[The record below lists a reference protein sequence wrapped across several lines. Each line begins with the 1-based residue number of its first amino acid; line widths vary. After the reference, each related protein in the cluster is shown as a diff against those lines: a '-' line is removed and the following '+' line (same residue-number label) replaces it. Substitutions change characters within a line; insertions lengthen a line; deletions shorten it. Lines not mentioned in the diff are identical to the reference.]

1 MEYKLIIIR
10 YGEIG
15 LKAKET
21 RRRFENTLINTIKN
35 AIGTIGSKN
44 TIIKEQ
50 GRIYLYTKKINEC
63 VLILQKIFGITSIS
77 PAISTTSDLD
87 LTSELSVK
95 LSKEFLNPEK
105 SFALIVT
112 RIGTHNYTSQDVAI
126 KIGNNIVKATQAKV
140 NLTKPDFKI
149 YIEIRDEDAY
159 IFTEKIRGPGG
170 LPLGTQGTALVL
182 FEDIKSLL
190 AAWYLMRRGCK
201 IIFITKD
208 NQKIETLKSFLMK
221 WYIRSTIFELD
232 SEVKNI
238 NTFIKNIATKRK
250 CDAIIM
256 DNTIF
261 NDPQLELSNI
271 QSLKKDTDLPIL
283 NPLIAMDENEISQKC
298 KEIGISP

>member
-1 MEYKLIIIR
+1 MEYELIIIR

-21 RRRFENTLINTIKN
+21 RRRFENILINNIKN
-35 AIGTIGSKN
+35 AINTIGSKN
-44 TIIKEQ
+44 IITKEK

-87 LTSELSVK
+87 FISKLSVK

-112 RIGTHNYTSQDVAI
+112 RIGTHKYTSQDVAI
-126 KIGNNIVKATQAKV
+126 KIGNDIVKATQAKV

-149 YIEIRDEDAY
+149 YIEIRGEDAY
-159 IFTEKIRGPGG
+159 IFRDKIHGPGG

-190 AAWYLMRRGCK
+190 AAWFLMRRGCK

-208 NQKIETLKSFLMK
+208 NQNVESLKSFLMK
-221 WYIRSTIFELD
+221 WYIKTNIIELD
-232 SEVKNI
+232 LKVKNI
-238 NTFIKNIATKRK
+238 NTFIIHIATKRN
-250 CDAIIM
+250 CDAIITG
-256 DNTIF
+256 NTIF
-261 NDPQLELSNI
+261 NDLQLELSNI

-283 NPLIAMDENEISQKC
+283 NPLISMDENEINQKC